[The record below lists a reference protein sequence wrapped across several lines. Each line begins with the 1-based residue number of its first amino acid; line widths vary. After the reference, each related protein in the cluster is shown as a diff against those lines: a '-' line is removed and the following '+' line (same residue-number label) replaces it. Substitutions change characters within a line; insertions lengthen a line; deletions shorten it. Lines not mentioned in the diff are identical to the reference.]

1 MKSMI
6 LKTTPE
12 LFQGDGVHR
21 TDLLGKK
28 RLVSRLCR
36 LGNGSSR
43 FAKIGTIYCQ
53 RFSIAKTGLNREV
66 KARAILSPVSEPAAT
81 QTKKVSLPF

>member
-21 TDLLGKK
+21 TDLLGKN
-28 RLVSRLCR
+28 RLVSRSYR

-43 FAKIGTIYCQ
+43 FAKIGTIHCQ
-53 RFSIAKTGLNREV
+53 QFSVGKTGSHREV
-66 KARAILSPVSEPAAT
+66 KTRAILSPVSEPAPT

>member
-12 LFQGDGVHR
+12 LFQGYGVHR
-21 TDLLGKK
+21 TDHLGEN
-28 RLVSRLCR
+28 RLVSRSYR

-43 FAKIGTIYCQ
+43 FAKIGTIHCQ